1 MQTSLKG
8 AISMTWLQ
16 TTSHAAQADAQP
28 QPLPVPLL
36 IGEIDKAAVNG
47 RPIPAAA
54 RRRRGIAPNIVMLR
68 GLPLLKPLSD
78 TLCQRLAAQSE
89 IQHFARGERV
99 VLQGQQDDA
108 LYIFLS
114 GRAYATRT
122 GPTGR
127 DVLYDV
133 LEYGSHIGELGLIDG
148 EPHAATVRCITPCK
162 VLVIAGAEFLNCMT
176 QSPELT
182 QLLTHSLVQRLRLAN
197 HRIASLALQ
206 DVKARVLNHLQ
217 TTSSP
222 GEGCRILHK
231 PLNRTELAYTVG
243 ASREMVSRIVKLL
256 QRQGT
261 LREEPDGT
269 TLLFGTDDGHDTP
282 APCAAM

>member
-1 MQTSLKG
+1 MPTYLKG

-16 TTSHAAQADAQP
+16 NLSAASLADAP
-28 QPLPVPLL
+28 PHPMPVPLP
-36 IGEIDKAAVNG
+36 IGEIGSAPAVG
-47 RPIPAAA
+47 LPPTT

-78 TLCQRLAAQSE
+78 ALCSRLAAQSE

-99 VLQGQQDDA
+99 VLQGQRDDA

-148 EPHAATVRCITPCK
+148 EAHAATVRCITPCK
-162 VLVIAGAEFLNCMT
+162 VLIVPGAEFLTCMA

-182 QLLTHSLVQRLRLAN
+182 QLLTHSLVQRLRHAN

-206 DVKARVLNHLQ
+206 DVKARVLSHLHAI
-217 TTSSP
+217 SSP
-222 GEGCRILHK
+222 ADGCRILNK

-243 ASREMVSRIVKLL
+243 ASREMVSRIVKVL

-261 LREEPDGT
+261 LREDADGT
-269 TLLFGTDDGHDTP
+269 TRLFDT
-282 APCAAM
+282 AG